1 MKKQVL
7 VTRPL
12 LPERQLLSR
21 YIERIYS
28 SKWLTNKGPLHDE
41 LSEKLKEYLGV
52 KNISLTVNGHI
63 ALENTIQGMGLTGE
77 VITTPFT
84 FISTTHA
91 ISRNGLTPVFCDI
104 KEADLTIDP
113 ACIERLITNKTS
125 AIIPVHVYG
134 HPCDVEAID
143 RIAQKYNLKVI
154 YDAAHTFG
162 VKYKGHALCSYGDA
176 AILSFHA
183 TKIFNTIEG
192 GAIIDQED
200 ERIALYEQLKNF
212 GIHDEE
218 HVNIIGGNGK
228 MNEFQAAMGLSNL
241 EIIEKAIA
249 ARAEIAQHYRK
260 RLSEIKGIRFFVPE
274 SDPDIVYNY
283 AYFPIIVDENVF
295 AANRD
300 NVYEQLKMEGIFT
313 RKYFYPLVTDTDC
326 YSEYKQSQLSVAK
339 KISTQILCLPIYYG
353 LGLAEVDMICELIS
367 KVPERRHSE
376 REQYSLQ
383 GL

>member
-1 MKKQVL
+1 
-7 VTRPL
+7 
-12 LPERQLLSR
+12 
-21 YIERIYS
+21 
-28 SKWLTNKGPLHDE
+28 
-41 LSEKLKEYLGV
+41 
-52 KNISLTVNGHI
+52 
-63 ALENTIQGMGLTGE
+63 
-77 VITTPFT
+77 
-84 FISTTHA
+84 
-91 ISRNGLTPVFCDI
+91 
-104 KEADLTIDP
+104 
-113 ACIERLITNKTS
+113 
-125 AIIPVHVYG
+125 
-134 HPCDVEAID
+134 
-143 RIAQKYNLKVI
+143 
-154 YDAAHTFG
+154 
-162 VKYKGHALCSYGDA
+162 
-176 AILSFHA
+176 
-183 TKIFNTIEG
+183 
-192 GAIIDQED
+192 
-200 ERIALYEQLKNF
+200 
-212 GIHDEE
+212 
-218 HVNIIGGNGK
+218 